1 MLKRILAILIC
12 MILLVVCS
20 SCGKKEEPEPEPE
33 PEIIEPEPEP
43 EPEPM
48 PWDLYAQNKLTGL
61 YDIEKSRA
69 GIRPV
74 AVVVNNNIFCLPQR
88 GINDCDILLEIE
100 VEGGITRTMAFYADY
115 LKIDEVGPV
124 RSLRNQFLDLAR
136 PIDAMIIN
144 VGASYFAEE
153 AVWDYDYRIIDAMN
167 SYNVFQDESRLDD
180 YAWEHTWFTDVP
192 HISDSID
199 SLDFRTSDESPE
211 PVFNFADYE
220 TEAPVDD
227 GWALKAE
234 WSFSDDYDS
243 KIQYSRNS
251 EAYMLWQH
259 GDLRYDELDGKPF
272 YFPNVFIVIASRP
285 GYYGAGVP
293 MYDYSEGGYGYY
305 LYKGMYEEFTWTKDS
320 AEDRMTFW
328 DSDGN
333 ELLVNPGR
341 SYVAIINTYEADTL
355 SFDDPPFDV
364 SVPEEPEEGSDE
376 GSEAEEGSDTEDGSE
391 SSEEESGS

>member
-1 MLKRILAILIC
+1 MRYLPVIKRVLS
-12 MILLVVCS
+12 ILLCLLLLITCS
-20 SCGKKEEPEPEPE
+20 SCSKKEEPEPEPE

-48 PWDLYAQNKLTGL
+48 PWDLFALNKLTGL
-61 YDIEKSRA
+61 YDIDKDHA
-69 GIRPV
+69 GVRPV
-74 AVVVNNNIFCLPQR
+74 AIMVNNNIYCLPQR
-88 GINDCDILLEIE
+88 GIHDCDILIEIE
-100 VEGGITRTMAFYADY
+100 VEGGITRTMALYADY
-115 LKIDEVGPV
+115 LKIKEVGPV

-136 PIDAMIIN
+136 PIDAMIVN
-144 VGASYFAEE
+144 VGASYFANE
-153 AVWDYDYRIIDAMN
+153 AVWDYGYRLIDAMN

-199 SLDFRTSDESPE
+199 SLDFRTEDESPE

-220 TEAPVDD
+220 TEAQVDD

-243 KIQYSRNS
+243 KIQYNHNV

-305 LYKGMYEEFTWTKDS
+305 LYKGMFEEFTWTKDS
-320 AEDRMTFW
+320 DEDRMTFW

-333 ELLVNPGR
+333 KLLVNPGR

-355 SFDDPPFDV
+355 KFDDPPFDV
-364 SVPEEPEEGSDE
+364 SEPEETE
-376 GSEAEEGSDTEDGSE
+376 EA
-391 SSEEESGS
+391 SEEEPASEDEAETEESDS